1 MTYCAL
7 LAMPSDNRG
16 LASADEE
23 TRDRVA
29 KAGGEARAQEKG
41 GCQKQG
47 ARANRQFLKA
57 KSLCRRLARKANK
70 SKIRHRA
77 TETSF

>member
-23 TRDRVA
+23 TRERVA
-29 KAGGEARAQEKG
+29 KAGGEARA
-41 GCQKQG
+41 
-47 ARANRQFLKA
+47 
-57 KSLCRRLARKANK
+57 
-70 SKIRHRA
+70 
-77 TETSF
+77 